1 LGNKK
6 LEEEL
11 IKYQVEMGR
20 RDRMGPF
27 LGQIIQNTN
36 CLFED
41 AASTQASTASM
52 TGGGLIEVK
61 TVVSHGGISSYSGFT
76 SEKRPA
82 SLIYQQKLVYLKNQA
97 LQLEARLHEQEQ
109 MGSQEEENLPPNPD
123 AT

>member
-52 TGGGLIEVK
+52 TGGLIEV
-61 TVVSHGGISSYSGFT
+61 
-76 SEKRPA
+76 
-82 SLIYQQKLVYLKNQA
+82 
-97 LQLEARLHEQEQ
+97 
-109 MGSQEEENLPPNPD
+109 
-123 AT
+123 